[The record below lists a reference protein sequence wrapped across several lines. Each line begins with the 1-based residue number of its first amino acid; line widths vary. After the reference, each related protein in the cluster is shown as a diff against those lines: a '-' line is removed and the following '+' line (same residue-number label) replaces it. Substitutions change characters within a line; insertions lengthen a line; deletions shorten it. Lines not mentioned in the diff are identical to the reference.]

1 MYNAVY
7 LYGQALLSEFYTTT
21 QFRVDHLLDVYRHH
35 PWVRGTYRFSLL
47 DSEPS
52 IKFPIKKSKLW
63 LYLG

>member
-7 LYGQALLSEFYTTT
+7 LYGQAVLSEFLTTT
-21 QFRVDHLLDVYRHH
+21 QFRVDHLLDVCFHH
-35 PWVRGTYRFSLL
+35 IWICGTYRCELL

>member
-1 MYNAVY
+1 MYNAAY

-21 QFRVDHLLDVYRHH
+21 QFRVDHLLDVYRYH